1 MLHLLLGRAKTGKTT
16 RLYQA
21 MRENGKHRPQVLI
34 VPEQY
39 SHEAER
45 RLCQELGGGAS
56 AWAEVL
62 SFTRLYH
69 RVLTETGGL
78 AQPML
83 DGGGQLLL
91 MHQAV
96 HAVSSQLTLYAKPS
110 KKAAFLE
117 HLLATRGELKSYCIQ
132 PQQLIE
138 AGDNAPEGEGQ
149 RLRELGL
156 MLECYD
162 TLTQRLASDP
172 RDRLTR
178 LAERLKTCAYGRG
191 ADFYLDSF
199 VDFTPQQRL
208 VLTQLMSKAHSV
220 TVALTCDTLNND
232 SLEVFAPARRTA
244 LTLQADAKAC
254 HTPMTFEILTDRKD
268 DAPPA
273 LAALEQLFQSYEPL
287 QETMPTGVH
296 LVEAETPYLE
306 VEQAAQTI
314 CKLVR
319 DGLRYRD
326 IVVAG
331 RTMEDYAGLLE
342 PVFGRYGIPLFY
354 SHRESILEKPILTLL
369 TAALE
374 TVGDGYEYDS
384 LFRYLKTGLTG
395 TSLSEVDL
403 LENYVLRWEL
413 RGSQWSREAAWN
425 WHPEG
430 YSRKWTAADEAAVA
444 ELDALRRRVIAPLE
458 TLRKTQAAP
467 GADLVRV
474 LYGFLEDI
482 QLPSGCKS
490 GRNSS
495 GNGASCGKRRSTAS
509 CGASCAALWS
519 SAPICSL
526 RGSWSCGSLQT
537 CSGCSCPSTTSAPSQ
552 SP

>member
-110 KKAAFLE
+110 PKAAFLE

-162 TLTQRLASDP
+162 TLTRRLASDP

-178 LAERLKTCAYGRG
+178 LAEQLKTCAYGRG

-199 VDFTPQQRL
+199 VDFTPQQRQ

-220 TVALTCDTLNND
+220 TVALTCDTLDNH

-244 LTLQADAKAC
+244 LILQADAKAC
-254 HTPMTFEILTDRKD
+254 HTLMTFEILTGRKD
-268 DAPPA
+268 DAPPS
-273 LAALEQLFQSYEPL
+273 L
-287 QETMPTGVH
+287 G
-296 LVEAETPYLE
+296 
-306 VEQAAQTI
+306 
-314 CKLVR
+314 
-319 DGLRYRD
+319 
-326 IVVAG
+326 
-331 RTMEDYAGLLE
+331 
-342 PVFGRYGIPLFY
+342 
-354 SHRESILEKPILTLL
+354 
-369 TAALE
+369 
-374 TVGDGYEYDS
+374 GDG
-384 LFRYLKTGLTG
+384 TA
-395 TSLSEVDL
+395 VPDL
-403 LENYVLRWEL
+403 
-413 RGSQWSREAAWN
+413 
-425 WHPEG
+425 
-430 YSRKWTAADEAAVA
+430 
-444 ELDALRRRVIAPLE
+444 
-458 TLRKTQAAP
+458 
-467 GADLVRV
+467 
-474 LYGFLEDI
+474 
-482 QLPSGCKS
+482 
-490 GRNSS
+490 
-495 GNGASCGKRRSTAS
+495 
-509 CGASCAALWS
+509 
-519 SAPICSL
+519 
-526 RGSWSCGSLQT
+526 
-537 CSGCSCPSTTSAPSQ
+537 
-552 SP
+552 

>member
-156 MLECYD
+156 ILACYD
-162 TLTQRLASDP
+162 TLTQRLAADP

-178 LAERLKTCAYGRG
+178 LAERLKTCEYGRG

-199 VDFTPQQRL
+199 VDFTPQQRQ

-244 LTLQADAKAC
+244 C
-254 HTPMTFEILTDRKD
+254 RK
-268 DAPPA
+268 
-273 LAALEQLFQSYEPL
+273 
-287 QETMPTGVH
+287 
-296 LVEAETPYLE
+296 
-306 VEQAAQTI
+306 
-314 CKLVR
+314 C
-319 DGLRYRD
+319 
-326 IVVAG
+326 
-331 RTMEDYAGLLE
+331 
-342 PVFGRYGIPLFY
+342 
-354 SHRESILEKPILTLL
+354 
-369 TAALE
+369 
-374 TVGDGYEYDS
+374 
-384 LFRYLKTGLTG
+384 
-395 TSLSEVDL
+395 
-403 LENYVLRWEL
+403 
-413 RGSQWSREAAWN
+413 
-425 WHPEG
+425 
-430 YSRKWTAADEAAVA
+430 
-444 ELDALRRRVIAPLE
+444 
-458 TLRKTQAAP
+458 
-467 GADLVRV
+467 
-474 LYGFLEDI
+474 
-482 QLPSGCKS
+482 
-490 GRNSS
+490 
-495 GNGASCGKRRSTAS
+495 
-509 CGASCAALWS
+509 
-519 SAPICSL
+519 
-526 RGSWSCGSLQT
+526 
-537 CSGCSCPSTTSAPSQ
+537 
-552 SP
+552 

>member
-110 KKAAFLE
+110 PKAAFLE

-162 TLTQRLASDP
+162 TP
-172 RDRLTR
+172 TR
-178 LAERLKTCAYGRG
+178 R
-191 ADFYLDSF
+191 
-199 VDFTPQQRL
+199 
-208 VLTQLMSKAHSV
+208 
-220 TVALTCDTLNND
+220 
-232 SLEVFAPARRTA
+232 
-244 LTLQADAKAC
+244 
-254 HTPMTFEILTDRKD
+254 
-268 DAPPA
+268 
-273 LAALEQLFQSYEPL
+273 
-287 QETMPTGVH
+287 PTH
-296 LVEAETPYLE
+296 
-306 VEQAAQTI
+306 
-314 CKLVR
+314 
-319 DGLRYRD
+319 
-326 IVVAG
+326 
-331 RTMEDYAGLLE
+331 
-342 PVFGRYGIPLFY
+342 GI
-354 SHRESILEKPILTLL
+354 
-369 TAALE
+369 
-374 TVGDGYEYDS
+374 G
-384 LFRYLKTGLTG
+384 
-395 TSLSEVDL
+395 
-403 LENYVLRWEL
+403 
-413 RGSQWSREAAWN
+413 
-425 WHPEG
+425 
-430 YSRKWTAADEAAVA
+430 
-444 ELDALRRRVIAPLE
+444 
-458 TLRKTQAAP
+458 
-467 GADLVRV
+467 
-474 LYGFLEDI
+474 
-482 QLPSGCKS
+482 
-490 GRNSS
+490 
-495 GNGASCGKRRSTAS
+495 
-509 CGASCAALWS
+509 
-519 SAPICSL
+519 
-526 RGSWSCGSLQT
+526 
-537 CSGCSCPSTTSAPSQ
+537 
-552 SP
+552 